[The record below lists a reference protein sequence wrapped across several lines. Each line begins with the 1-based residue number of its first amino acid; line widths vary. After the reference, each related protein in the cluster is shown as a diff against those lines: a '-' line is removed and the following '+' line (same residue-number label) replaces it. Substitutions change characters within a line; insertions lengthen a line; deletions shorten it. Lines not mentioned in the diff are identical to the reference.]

1 MVDGLGRGLHT
12 RFLFVVVVD
21 LSLKERWGRG
31 HVLGLVL
38 VR

>member
-1 MVDGLGRGLHT
+1 MVDGLGRVLHT
-12 RFLFVVVVD
+12 GFLFVVVVA
-21 LSLKERWGRG
+21 LSVKERWGRG